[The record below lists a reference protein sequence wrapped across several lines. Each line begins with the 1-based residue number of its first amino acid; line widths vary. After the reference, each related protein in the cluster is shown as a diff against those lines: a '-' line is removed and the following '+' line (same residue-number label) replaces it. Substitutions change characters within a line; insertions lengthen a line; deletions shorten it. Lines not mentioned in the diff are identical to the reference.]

1 MGKNNSKKIKLNELD
16 IKHLNINTIKGLYL
30 EYKEII
36 NYLIFGVLSTV
47 VNFASY
53 FIFAKL
59 FHIDEVVSS
68 GLSWFCAVLFAYIT
82 NKIFVF
88 ESKTETVKEFIK
100 EMMSFF
106 ACRVLSGILCDVG
119 TFALMVKVL
128 NINDIIA
135 KIVTQIMVVIL
146 NYVLSKL
153 VIFKKK
159 SEK

>member
-1 MGKNNSKKIKLNELD
+1 MKNVEKIKLKDVD
-16 IKHLNINTIKGLYL
+16 IKHINVNTIFGLYL
-30 EYKEII
+30 EYKEVI
-36 NYLIFGVLSTV
+36 NYLIFGAFTMV

-88 ESKTETVKEFIK
+88 ESKTKT
-100 EMMSFF
+100 
-106 ACRVLSGILCDVG
+106 
-119 TFALMVKVL
+119 VL
-128 NINDIIA
+128 NINDVIA